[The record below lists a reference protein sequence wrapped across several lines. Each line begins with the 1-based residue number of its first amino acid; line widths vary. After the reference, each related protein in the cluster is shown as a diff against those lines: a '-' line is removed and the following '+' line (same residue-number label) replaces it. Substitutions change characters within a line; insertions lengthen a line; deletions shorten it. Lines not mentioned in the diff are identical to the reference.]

1 MKIKIFIFKKNYKK
15 IILNIKIE
23 REKSLKET
31 KKKNRN
37 LFSHKLASKA
47 KKKNFQMDF

>member
-37 LFSHKLASKA
+37 LLNTLHKEIII
-47 KKKNFQMDF
+47 NFFK